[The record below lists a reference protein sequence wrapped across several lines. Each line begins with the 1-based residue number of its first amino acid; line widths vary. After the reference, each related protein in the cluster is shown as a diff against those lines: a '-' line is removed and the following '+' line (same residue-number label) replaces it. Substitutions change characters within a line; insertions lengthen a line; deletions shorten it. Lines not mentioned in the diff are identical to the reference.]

1 MILIRFILIGLIV
14 YLIVRSFT
22 RYRDENAHGS
32 GGAGKDMKGVTKKV
46 SKEVGEYIDYEE
58 VKK

>member
-22 RYRDENAHGS
+22 RY
-32 GGAGKDMKGVTKKV
+32 
-46 SKEVGEYIDYEE
+46 GEGDGPSAKSERTWIKI
-58 VKK
+58 VQPGN